1 VKLESVELVRVKMPL
16 VRPFRTSFGSQHVR
30 DVLLVHV
37 ITDVSD
43 GWGECA
49 AHAEPFYNEEFVDAS
64 EMVLKRWLIP
74 PLFDQAHLTGDR
86 VLDAS
91 RVVKGYNAARASIE
105 MAVLD
110 AELRARGVRLTSYL
124 GGVREQVKV
133 GVSIG
138 ITDSIA
144 QLVDVVRGYVADGY
158 CRAKLKIE
166 PGWDIAAVRA
176 VREAFPD
183 LALQVDANAS
193 YGPADVPHLA
203 QLDSLEMLL
212 IEQPFAVD
220 DLASHAALASAIN
233 TPVCLDESILSVRG
247 AQLALDAQACSVI
260 NIKVGRV
267 GGLLEAKRIHDYCS
281 ERNVQVWC
289 GGMLESGVGRAANVA
304 LATLS
309 GFTLPGDISASER
322 YFARDV
328 VEPFVLV
335 DSSLAVPQGAGLG
348 VTVDER
354 VLHELGATR
363 VSLRSS

>member
-1 VKLESVELVRVKMPL
+1 MPL

-86 VLDAS
+86 ALDAS

-138 ITDSIA
+138 ITD
-144 QLVDVVRGYVADGY
+144 
-158 CRAKLKIE
+158 
-166 PGWDIAAVRA
+166 
-176 VREAFPD
+176 
-183 LALQVDANAS
+183 
-193 YGPADVPHLA
+193 
-203 QLDSLEMLL
+203 
-212 IEQPFAVD
+212 
-220 DLASHAALASAIN
+220 
-233 TPVCLDESILSVRG
+233 
-247 AQLALDAQACSVI
+247 
-260 NIKVGRV
+260 
-267 GGLLEAKRIHDYCS
+267 
-281 ERNVQVWC
+281 
-289 GGMLESGVGRAANVA
+289 
-304 LATLS
+304 
-309 GFTLPGDISASER
+309 
-322 YFARDV
+322 
-328 VEPFVLV
+328 
-335 DSSLAVPQGAGLG
+335 
-348 VTVDER
+348 
-354 VLHELGATR
+354 
-363 VSLRSS
+363 